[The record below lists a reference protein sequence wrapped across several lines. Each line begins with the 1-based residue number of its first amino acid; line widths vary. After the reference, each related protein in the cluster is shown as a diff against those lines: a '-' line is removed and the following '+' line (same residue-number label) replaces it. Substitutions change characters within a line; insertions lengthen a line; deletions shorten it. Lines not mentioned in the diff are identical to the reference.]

1 MFKKI
6 IIYFS
11 IFLLIFT
18 NSVISNNTFKTL
30 ESYYYIL
37 AFGIDYEDSK
47 YKLTIQILEPS
58 PSTSSSSEEKPVLYS
73 KSGSSFEECINNLE
87 KSLSRKINLSH
98 TSTIFL
104 SKQLLKEKNIN
115 EIISSL
121 GNNTELRNNT
131 FILISN
137 SSAESALKTISNTNE
152 TFTPKIYQKIID
164 SSFDVAHNNIC
175 TFGTLFKSVKNNNT
189 PILIPLFEII
199 DENNYFINSLALINN
214 GKYISSISNL
224 EHSYFQLL
232 TNSIIKENINFI
244 NPNDSNEYINL
255 DMEKYKNTTT
265 KIDFINSSPFIRIKI
280 YPKFIIKSSGEHYNY
295 LSNDNIKSLEENLN
309 KYLKENI
316 TNFLYTTYMINNSD
330 LLNIS
335 KKFKLQVLTL
345 EDYNSYKIN
354 KLYQNTI
361 FKVDVYSQIISS
373 ALFNKQ

>member
-47 YKLTIQILEPS
+47 YKLTMQILEPS
-58 PSTSSSSEEKPVLYS
+58 PSTSSSSDEKPVLYS

-131 FILISN
+131 FIFISN
-137 SSAESALKTISNTNE
+137 NSAENALKTISNTNE

-189 PILIPLFEII
+189 PVLIPLFEII

-244 NPNDSNEYINL
+244 NPNDPNEYINL

-345 EDYNSYKIN
+345 EDYNLYKIN

>member
-6 IIYFS
+6 IIYFL

-104 SKQLLKEKNIN
+104 SKKLLKEKNIN

-199 DENNYFINSLALINN
+199 DENNYFINNLALINN
-214 GKYISSISNL
+214 GKYISSVSTL

-244 NPNDSNEYINL
+244 NPNDPNEYINL

>member
-244 NPNDSNEYINL
+244 NPNDPNEYINL

>member
-131 FILISN
+131 FIFISN
-137 SSAESALKTISNTNE
+137 NSAENALKTISNTNE

-164 SSFDVAHNNIC
+164 SSFDVSHNNIC

-189 PILIPLFEII
+189 PVLIPLFEII
-199 DENNYFINSLALINN
+199 DENNYFINNLALINN
-214 GKYISSISNL
+214 GKYISSVSNL

-244 NPNDSNEYINL
+244 NPYDPNEYINL

-265 KIDFINSSPFIRIKI
+265 KIDFINSSPFIRIKL

-335 KKFKLQVLTL
+335 KRFKLQVLTL
-345 EDYNSYKIN
+345 EDYNLYKIN

-373 ALFNKQ
+373 SLFNKQ

>member
-73 KSGSSFEECINNLE
+73 KSGSSFEECINNLK

-137 SSAESALKTISNTNE
+137 SSAENALKTISNTNE

-189 PILIPLFEII
+189 RILIPLFEII

-244 NPNDSNEYINL
+244 NPNDSNEYISL

-265 KIDFINSSPFIRIKI
+265 KIDFINSSPFVRIEL

>member
-6 IIYFS
+6 IIYS
-11 IFLLIFT
+11 LIFLLIFT
-18 NSVISNNTFKTL
+18 NSVISSNTFKTL

-37 AFGIDYEDSK
+37 AFGIDYEDSN

-58 PSTSSSSEEKPVLYS
+58 PSSSGPSEEKPILYS
-73 KSGSSFEECINNLE
+73 KTGSSFEECINNLE
-87 KSLSRKINLSH
+87 KSLSRTINLSH

-104 SKQLLKEKNIN
+104 SKKLLEEKNIN

-121 GNNTELRNNT
+121 GNNTELRSNT

-137 SSAESALKTISNTNE
+137 NSAEETLKTISNTNE

-164 SSFDVAHNNIC
+164 STFDVSHKNLC

-199 DENNYFINSLALINN
+199 NENNYFINNLALINN

-224 EHSYFQLL
+224 EHSYYHLL
-232 TNSIIKENINFI
+232 TNSIQKENINFI
-244 NPNDSNEYINL
+244 NPNNPNEYINL

-265 KIDFINSSPFIRIKI
+265 KISFVNSSPFVSIKL
-280 YPKFIIKSSGEHYNY
+280 YPQFIIKSSGEHYNY
-295 LSNDNIKSLEENLN
+295 LSNNNIKSLEQDLN
-309 KYLKENI
+309 KYLSENI
-316 TNFLYTTYMINNSD
+316 THFLYKTYMINNSD

-335 KKFKLQVLTL
+335 KKFKSKVLTL
-345 EDYNSYKIN
+345 EDYNSYQIN

-361 FKVDVYSQIISS
+361 FKVEVNSQIISS

>member
-58 PSTSSSSEEKPVLYS
+58 PSTSNSSDEKPVLYS

-131 FILISN
+131 FIFISN
-137 SSAESALKTISNTNE
+137 NSAENALKTISNTNE

-164 SSFDVAHNNIC
+164 SSFDVSHNNIC

-189 PILIPLFEII
+189 PVLIPLFEII
-199 DENNYFINSLALINN
+199 DENNYFINNLALINN
-214 GKYISSISNL
+214 GKYISSVSNL

-244 NPNDSNEYINL
+244 NPYDPNEYINL

-265 KIDFINSSPFIRIKI
+265 KIDFINSSPFIRIKL

-335 KKFKLQVLTL
+335 KRFKLQVLTL
-345 EDYNSYKIN
+345 EDYNLYKIN

-373 ALFNKQ
+373 SLFNKQ

>member
-131 FILISN
+131 FIFISN
-137 SSAESALKTISNTNE
+137 NSAENALKTISNTNE

-164 SSFDVAHNNIC
+164 SSFDVSHNNIC

-189 PILIPLFEII
+189 PVLIPLFEII
-199 DENNYFINSLALINN
+199 DENNYFINNLALINN
-214 GKYISSISNL
+214 GKYISSVSNL

-244 NPNDSNEYINL
+244 NPYDPNEYINL

-361 FKVDVYSQIISS
+361 FKVNVYSQIISS

>member
-1 MFKKI
+1 MLKKI

-199 DENNYFINSLALINN
+199 DENNYFINNLALINN

-244 NPNDSNEYINL
+244 NPNDPNEYINL

-354 KLYQNTI
+354 KLYQNTL

>member
-58 PSTSSSSEEKPVLYS
+58 PSTSSSSDEKPVLYS

-131 FILISN
+131 FIFISN
-137 SSAESALKTISNTNE
+137 NSAENALKTISNTNE

-164 SSFDVAHNNIC
+164 SSFDVSHNNIC

-189 PILIPLFEII
+189 PVLIPLFEII
-199 DENNYFINSLALINN
+199 DENNYFINNLALINN
-214 GKYISSISNL
+214 GKYISSVSNL

-244 NPNDSNEYINL
+244 NPYDPNEYINL

-265 KIDFINSSPFIRIKI
+265 KIDFINSSPFIRIKL

-335 KKFKLQVLTL
+335 KRFKLQVLTL
-345 EDYNSYKIN
+345 EDYNLYKIN

-373 ALFNKQ
+373 SLFNKQ

>member
-73 KSGSSFEECINNLE
+73 KSGSSFEECINNLK

-137 SSAESALKTISNTNE
+137 SSAENALKTISNTNE

-244 NPNDSNEYINL
+244 NPNDSNEYISL

-265 KIDFINSSPFIRIKI
+265 KIDFINSSPFVRIEL

>member
-131 FILISN
+131 FILISDG
-137 SSAESALKTISNTNE
+137 SAESALKTISNTNE

-244 NPNDSNEYINL
+244 NPNDPNEYINL

-265 KIDFINSSPFIRIKI
+265 KIDFINSSPFVRIKI

>member
-244 NPNDSNEYINL
+244 NPNDPNEYINL

-265 KIDFINSSPFIRIKI
+265 KIDFINSSPFIKIKI

-361 FKVDVYSQIISS
+361 FKVDVYSQILSS

>member
-58 PSTSSSSEEKPVLYS
+58 PSTSSSSDEKPVLYS

-244 NPNDSNEYINL
+244 NPNDPNEYINL

-345 EDYNSYKIN
+345 EDYNLYKIN

-373 ALFNKQ
+373 SLFNKQ

>member
-137 SSAESALKTISNTNE
+137 SSSESALKTISNTNE

-214 GKYISSISNL
+214 DKYISSISTL

-255 DMEKYKNTTT
+255 DMEKYKNTST

-345 EDYNSYKIN
+345 ENYNSYKID

>member
-137 SSAESALKTISNTNE
+137 NSAENALKTISNTNE

-214 GKYISSISNL
+214 GKYISSISSL

-244 NPNDSNEYINL
+244 NPNDPNEYINL

-295 LSNDNIKSLEENLN
+295 LSNDNIKSLEEDLN

-345 EDYNSYKIN
+345 EDYNSYQIN

>member
-244 NPNDSNEYINL
+244 NPNDSNEYISL

-265 KIDFINSSPFIRIKI
+265 KIDFINSSPFVRIEL

>member
-244 NPNDSNEYINL
+244 NPNDPNEYINL

-361 FKVDVYSQIISS
+361 FKVDVYSQILSS

>member
-37 AFGIDYEDSK
+37 AFGIDYEYSK

-87 KSLSRKINLSH
+87 NSLSRKINLSH

>member
-131 FILISN
+131 FIFISN
-137 SSAESALKTISNTNE
+137 NSAENALKTISNTNE

-164 SSFDVAHNNIC
+164 SSFDVSHNNIC

-189 PILIPLFEII
+189 PVLIPLFEII
-199 DENNYFINSLALINN
+199 DENNYFINNLALINN
-214 GKYISSISNL
+214 GKYISSVSNL

-244 NPNDSNEYINL
+244 TPYNPNEYINL

-265 KIDFINSSPFIRIKI
+265 KIDFINSSPFVRIKL

-335 KKFKLQVLTL
+335 KRFKLQVLTL
-345 EDYNSYKIN
+345 EDYNLYKIN

-373 ALFNKQ
+373 SLFNKQ